1 MMARRGVIGLLAGGA
16 AFLLSGCGL
25 FGSTY
30 SYRYKITVEVDTP
43 EGLKSGYA
51 VHETLVSKSNVDL
64 GDISQKQSSETRGE
78 AVMVDLPGGQML
90 FVLMPG
96 EVSVINA
103 LDNTGT
109 SGWDEKAIRIAQGG
123 TPKGPQ
129 ILPFSAPQNYNK
141 SKEFP
146 LFVKFENV
154 NDPKS
159 VELVQPDNL
168 AASFWGSVNLKR
180 VTVEVTDEDVT
191 VGIEKRLRWL
201 ATTGD
206 ANLKNH
212 PGAVFLPDN
221 PSLAETLSHSDFRR
235 GLSQ

>member
-1 MMARRGVIGLLAGGA
+1 VLMLLAGGVA
-16 AFLLSGCGL
+16 LLAGCNP

-43 EGLKSGYA
+43 DGLKSGYA

-64 GDISQKQSSETRGE
+64 GDISQKQNSETRGE
-78 AVMVDLPGGQML
+78 AVAVDLPGGQTL

-103 LDNTGT
+103 LDRAGTG
-109 SGWDEKAIRIAQGG
+109 GWDEKAIRIAQGD
-123 TPKGPQ
+123 TPTGPHP
-129 ILPFSAPQNYNK
+129 LPFSAPQNYNK

-146 LFVKFENV
+146 LFVKFQDI
-154 NDPKS
+154 NDPKT

-168 AASFWGSVNLKR
+168 AASFGDGVKLRR

-191 VGIEKRLRWL
+191 MGIGKRLEWL
-201 ATTGD
+201 MTTGN

-221 PSLAETLSHSDFRR
+221 PSLAETLSYSDFRR
-235 GLSQ
+235 GLSK